1 MHELGVAG
9 EILDIVLS
17 EAGRHA
23 ARKVTS
29 IRLSVG
35 VLRAIEP
42 ENLSFL
48 FEHLARGTLADG
60 ADLSIQ
66 EDPVR
71 VECAACGVSEARSL
85 VWECPRCGGT
95 RIALKGG
102 DSLEVLSLD
111 VDT

>member
-1 MHELGVAG
+1 MHELGVAN
-9 EILDIVLS
+9 EILEIALS
-17 EAGRHA
+17 EADRHA

-29 IRLSVG
+29 IRLRVG

-48 FEHLARGTLADG
+48 FEHLARGTLAEG

-66 EDPVR
+66 DEPVR

-85 VWECPRCGGT
+85 VWECPRCREP
-95 RIALKGG
+95 RIALTGG
-102 DSLEVLSLD
+102 DSLEVLFLD
-111 VDT
+111 IDT